1 MLKEIGMSFSS
12 DVKKELLEIKQK
24 NSCCK
29 KAFIFGA
36 AMSSEIADGGCISM
50 RICDDNVADAV
61 ILGVNRIFK
70 KDVSVKKTNRGFC
83 NMSDLSFVSP
93 AISNFVS
100 ACDTSENTDG
110 SVIDMYLKCDTCISS
125 FIRGVFCA
133 AGSITDPHKSFTLEI
148 VLPTE
153 KRALNLKAKLEENG
167 LMPGIV
173 ARKKGFG
180 LFFRNGEAV
189 ENFLTICGANE
200 TVFELYNSQIERDIR
215 NNENRATNCVAM
227 NIQRSVASATKHIKI
242 IEDLKSAKL
251 FDDMPDDL
259 KRTACLRLENPE
271 MSLTELAGIHKP
283 AISKSGINHRLAKIT
298 EYAAKKGIT

>member
-1 MLKEIGMSFSS
+1 MSFSS

-36 AMSSEIADGGCISM
+36 AMSSEIADGGCLSM
-50 RICDDNVADAV
+50 RICDDNSADGV
-61 ILGVNRIFK
+61 IFGINKIFK
-70 KDVSVKKTNRGFC
+70 KDVAVKKTNRGFC
-83 NMSDLSFVSP
+83 NMTDMSFNSP

-100 ACDTSENTDG
+100 SLDISENTD
-110 SVIDMYLKCDTCISS
+110 VIIDMYLKCDTCISS

-133 AGSITDPHKSFTLEI
+133 AGSISDPHKSFTLEI
-148 VLPTE
+148 ALPTE
-153 KRALNLKAKLEENG
+153 KRALHLKAKLEENG
-167 LMPGIV
+167 LTPGMV
-173 ARKKGFG
+173 TRKKGFG

-200 TVFELYNSQIERDIR
+200 TVFELYNWQNERDIR

-227 NIQRSVASATKHIKI
+227 NIQRSVASSTKHIRI
-242 IEDLKSAKL
+242 IEDLKSARL

-259 KRTACLRLENPE
+259 KLTAELRLENPE
-271 MSLTELAGIHKP
+271 MSLLELAGIHKP
-283 AISKSGINHRLAKIT
+283 AISKSGLNHRLAKIT
-298 EYAAKKGIT
+298 EYATKNGIV

>member
-1 MLKEIGMSFSS
+1 MSFSS

-29 KAFIFGA
+29 KAFVFGA
-36 AMSSEIADGGCISM
+36 AMASEIADGGSLSM
-50 RICDDNVADAV
+50 RICDDNSADAV
-61 ILGVNRIFK
+61 IFGINKIFK
-70 KDVSVKKTNRGFC
+70 KDVAVNKINRGFC
-83 NMSDLSFVSP
+83 NLTDLSFVSP
-93 AISNFVS
+93 AICNFVS
-100 ACDTSENTDG
+100 ALDTSENTDG

-133 AGSITDPHKSFTLEI
+133 AGSISDPHKSFTLEI

-153 KRALNLKAKLEENG
+153 KRALHLKSKLEENG
-167 LMPGIV
+167 LTPGMV
-173 ARKKGFG
+173 TRKKGFG

-227 NIQRSVASATKHIKI
+227 NIQRSVASATKHIRI

-251 FDDMPDDL
+251 FEDMPDDL
-259 KRTACLRLENPE
+259 KLTATLRMENPE
-271 MSLTELAGIHKP
+271 MSLIELAGIHKP
-283 AISKSGINHRLAKIT
+283 AISKSGLNHRLAKIT
-298 EYAAKKGIT
+298 EYATKHGIV

>member
-1 MLKEIGMSFSS
+1 MSFSS

-36 AMSSEIADGGCISM
+36 AMSAEITDGASLFM
-50 RICDDNVADAV
+50 RVCDDNSADAV
-61 ILGVNRIFK
+61 VFGINRIFK
-70 KDVSVKKTNRGFC
+70 KDVEVKKTNRGFC
-83 NMSDLSFVSP
+83 NMSDLYFTSP
-93 AISNFVS
+93 AICNFVS
-100 ACDTSENTDG
+100 ACDESENTDG

-133 AGSITDPHKSFTLEI
+133 SGSISDPHKSFTLEL

-153 KRALNLKAKLEENG
+153 ERALHLKAKLEENG
-167 LMPGIV
+167 LAPGLV
-173 ARKKGFG
+173 KRKKGYG

-227 NIQRSVASATKHIKI
+227 NIQRSVGAASKHIKI
-242 IEDLKSAKL
+242 IEDLISAKL
-251 FDDMPDDL
+251 FDDMPDEL
-259 KRTACLRLENPE
+259 KLTANIRLENPE

-283 AISKSGINHRLAKIT
+283 AISKSGLNHRLSKIT
-298 EYAAKKGIT
+298 EYANKHGIT